1 MLLIAIVDDERSDS
15 SALKALV
22 DTYFQQNRQAY
33 MIHVFNGALDF
44 IRSTENH
51 DIVFMDI
58 RMDKLDGLEVAR
70 IMRKINTDS
79 VLIFVTHM
87 AQLAIKGYEVDALDF
102 IVKPA
107 DQGSINYVLDKA
119 MKRLEGVS
127 NAAFGGNAM
136 PGIASKKAISFYVRK
151 IVMQFDYFKE
161 VAPEAQLMFIGPA
174 DMCKSEDGN
183 LITWPLLPQLNDS
196 LKVNCLKNGV
206 AYWDTFNVMGGPGSM
221 RKWVSHNP
229 ALAGPDHIHFTH
241 KGALE
246 IGNALAK
253 SFILYHDFYKLRQE
267 LSDEAVGIYLRDLR
281 DSLNPRP
288 AVPDTL
294 TKIEL

>member
-102 IVKPA
+102 IVKPVTYQ
-107 DQGSINYVLDKA
+107 DFA
-119 MKRLEGVS
+119 MRMRRAIERAAS
-127 NAAFGGNAM
+127 NARCDIRLRIPNG
-136 PGIASKKAISFYVRK
+136 FYMTDSSRLMY
-151 IVMQFDYFKE
+151 IE
-161 VAPEAQLMFIGPA
+161 VSGH
-174 DMCKSEDGN
+174 N
-183 LITWPLLPQLNDS
+183 LI
-196 LKVNCLKNGV
+196 
-206 AYWDTFNVMGGPGSM
+206 
-221 RKWVSHNP
+221 
-229 ALAGPDHIHFTH
+229 
-241 KGALE
+241 
-246 IGNALAK
+246 
-253 SFILYHDFYKLRQE
+253 YHMTD
-267 LSDEAVGIYLRDLR
+267 
-281 DSLNPRP
+281 
-288 AVPDTL
+288 DTL
-294 TKIEL
+294 TARGSMTDLENQLAPMGFLRCNACYLVNPRHICVCRTWM